1 MVRETESGIT
11 YFEYDMRLPNGIFKN
26 QIEICYEGYFVNYT
40 SMPDVVYESDD
51 LTKKWNGKSQSG
63 IDVIEGVY
71 FYKIE
76 YALNATNKPKSGFV
90 SVVR

>member
-1 MVRETESGIT
+1 VNDALAFTN
-11 YFEYDMRLPNGIFKN
+11 DPNIRGSVVILN
-26 QIEICYEGYFVNYT
+26 RWGN
-40 SMPDVVYESDD
+40 VVYESDD

-76 YALNATNKPKSGFV
+76 YVLNATYKPKSGFV